1 MRDSGDQEGDG
12 SGWWVVG
19 ATVKA
24 RSRGRKEKT
33 EWREALGGEEARPR
47 DSWAVV
53 GGKVRQ
59 RKADTWVSTVGMQAP
74 WDELRDEDARG
85 RAGVQGRC

>member
-19 ATVKA
+19 ATVKV

-33 EWREALGGEEARPR
+33 EWREALGGEEA
-47 DSWAVV
+47 DLGTHGLW
-53 GGKVRQ
+53 
-59 RKADTWVSTVGMQAP
+59 
-74 WDELRDEDARG
+74 
-85 RAGVQGRC
+85 